1 LRYVAEISGLQE
13 ALALPSGEQLLSI
26 FNALATQ
33 LASNRT
39 IESHSEIPTSANAD
53 GGTDAD

>member
-1 LRYVAEISGLQE
+1 M
-13 ALALPSGEQLLSI
+13 ALPSGEQLLSI

-39 IESHSEIPTSANAD
+39 IESHSEIPNSANAD
-53 GGTDAD
+53 DTDPA